1 VFVEV
6 FADLF
11 DYGYTNTME
20 AELDKIE
27 YAVNGDSGIEIY
39 ENLCGKTLED
49 IKSRLTAIK
58 NIKVEYRIDENH
70 VLCFGQSGPC
80 IKHDGA
86 ARQKPSA
93 DGEGEGEG
101 DDE

>member
-1 VFVEV
+1 LVEV

-27 YAVNGDSGIEIY
+27 YAVNGDSGIDEIY

-58 NIKVEYRIDENH
+58 NKLSTASTRTTFCVSVSLVR
-70 VLCFGQSGPC
+70 
-80 IKHDGA
+80 A
-86 ARQKPSA
+86 
-93 DGEGEGEG
+93 
-101 DDE
+101 

>member
-1 VFVEV
+1 VRVRCGEEQTGYSAAGRGVYRVFEV

-27 YAVNGDSGIEIY
+27 YAVNGDSGIDEIY

-49 IKSRLTAIK
+49 IKSRLTIK
-58 NIKVEYRIDENH
+58 NIK
-70 VLCFGQSGPC
+70 S
-80 IKHDGA
+80 
-86 ARQKPSA
+86 
-93 DGEGEGEG
+93 
-101 DDE
+101 

>member
-1 VFVEV
+1 V

-27 YAVNGDSGIEIY
+27 YAVNGDSGIDGD
-39 ENLCGKTLED
+39 LRGLTLED

-58 NIKVEYRIDENH
+58 NIK
-70 VLCFGQSGPC
+70 S
-80 IKHDGA
+80 
-86 ARQKPSA
+86 
-93 DGEGEGEG
+93 
-101 DDE
+101 

>member
-1 VFVEV
+1 VCAEKNKLVIQPLGGVYRVFVEV

-27 YAVNGDSGIEIY
+27 YAVNGDSGIDEIY

-58 NIKVEYRIDENH
+58 NIK
-70 VLCFGQSGPC
+70 S
-80 IKHDGA
+80 
-86 ARQKPSA
+86 
-93 DGEGEGEG
+93 
-101 DDE
+101 